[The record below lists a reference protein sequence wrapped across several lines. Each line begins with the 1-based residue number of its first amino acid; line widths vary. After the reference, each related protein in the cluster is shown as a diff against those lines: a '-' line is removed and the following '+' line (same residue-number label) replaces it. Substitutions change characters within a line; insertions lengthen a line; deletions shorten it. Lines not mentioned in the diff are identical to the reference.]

1 MPTYPRWRLV
11 AAIITGLSACNP
23 VGSTTT
29 TNAPAQLTA
38 PAESLACTTAKPDSI
53 LQLICNTPAL
63 ATLDHQ
69 LNSVYSDARNKAKDE
84 QLAQLITAQRGWLK
98 GRDDC
103 WKADDKTACVTTEY
117 QHRIA
122 ELQASYQLVNSVG
135 PVRFQCGN
143 PPETPLIVTFYES
156 DTPTL
161 IAKLNGET
169 SLMYQQPA
177 ASGSKYQGRNESFWE
192 HQGEVRVI
200 WGYNTPE
207 IVCKKVE

>member
-1 MPTYPRWRLV
+1 MFVHLRWLLV
-11 AAIITGLSACNP
+11 ATTITGLSACNP
-23 VGSTTT
+23 AGSTTT
-29 TNAPAQLTA
+29 TATTPTA
-38 PAESLACTTAKPDSI
+38 TTASLECTKAKSGSI

-63 ATLDHQ
+63 TTLDHQ

-84 QLAQLITAQRGWLK
+84 QLAQLIAAQRGWLK

-103 WKADDKTACVTTEY
+103 WKADDKTACVTAEY

-177 ASGSKYQGRNESFWE
+177 ASGSKYQGSNESFWE
-192 HQGEVRVI
+192 HQGEARVI